1 MSDLL
6 EFRDTI
12 YRWIFEGIL
21 WIPVIAI
28 LGFILYFGVII
39 LFGVL
44 YFALRLAVWLAA
56 IAVAGVGAALFY
68 GTPIFAPV
76 GIMYTDHL
84 DWAVL
89 WLVLSW
95 IWLIGWFPAI
105 YFLHFGKDAPKLRQ
119 KIGKWGDRFGKNLFG
134 DNENFPF

>member
-1 MSDLL
+1 MPS
-6 EFRDTI
+6 
-12 YRWIFEGIL
+12 IFEIYEWLFKVIL
-21 WIPVIAI
+21 WIPIIAI

-39 LFGVL
+39 LGIVL

-56 IAVAGVGAALFY
+56 IAVAGVGSALFY
-68 GTPIFAPV
+68 GTPLFAPL
-76 GIMYTDHL
+76 GIMYTDHF

-119 KIGKWGDRFGKNLFG
+119 KIDRFWDRFGKNLFG

>member
-1 MSDLL
+1 MPS
-6 EFRDTI
+6 
-12 YRWIFEGIL
+12 IFEIYEWLFKVIL
-21 WIPVIAI
+21 WIPIIAI

-39 LFGVL
+39 VGIVLFC
-44 YFALRLAVWLAA
+44 ALWLAVRLAAT
-56 IAVAGVGAALFY
+56 AVVGVGLALFY

-105 YFLHFGKDAPKLRQ
+105 YFLYFGKDALKLRQ
-119 KIGKWGDRFGKNLFG
+119 KIANCADRFGKNLFG
-134 DNENFPF
+134 ENLF

>member
-1 MSDLL
+1 MPDIF
-6 EFRDTI
+6 EI
-12 YRWIFEGIL
+12 YGWLFEGIL

-28 LGFILYFGVII
+28 LGFILFWVVVGVVAV
-39 LFGVL
+39 LFL
-44 YFALRLAVWLAA
+44 ALRAAALAV
-56 IAVAGVGAALFY
+56 VGVGLALFY
-68 GTPIFAPV
+68 GTPLFAPV
-76 GIMYTDHL
+76 GIMYTDHF

-119 KIGKWGDRFGKNLFG
+119 KIANCADRFWKNF
-134 DNENFPF
+134 DECFDK